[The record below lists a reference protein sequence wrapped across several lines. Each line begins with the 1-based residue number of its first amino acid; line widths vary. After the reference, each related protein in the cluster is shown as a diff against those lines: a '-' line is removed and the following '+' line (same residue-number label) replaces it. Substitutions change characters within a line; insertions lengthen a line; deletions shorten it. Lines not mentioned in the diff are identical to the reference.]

1 MSRYS
6 VYRNP
11 RPGSRKH
18 APFLLDIQSDLVSGG
33 LRVVVPLV
41 EPDYFGPPM
50 RHLNPKLK
58 VQGRN
63 YVLSPL
69 EIGSLPTATL
79 KEAVTS
85 LASCGDEIMDAID
98 FMLRGY

>member
-1 MSRYS
+1 MLQLA

-18 APFLLDIQSDLVSGG
+18 APFLLDVQSDLVTAG

-50 RHLNPKLK
+50 KRLNP
-58 VQGRN
+58 
-63 YVLSPL
+63 VLRVLGHDYILAPL
-69 EIGSLPTATL
+69 EIGSLPTENLRDPVA
-79 KEAVTS
+79 S
-85 LASCGDEIMDAID
+85 LSGNRSEIMDALD
-98 FMLRGY
+98 FLLHGF